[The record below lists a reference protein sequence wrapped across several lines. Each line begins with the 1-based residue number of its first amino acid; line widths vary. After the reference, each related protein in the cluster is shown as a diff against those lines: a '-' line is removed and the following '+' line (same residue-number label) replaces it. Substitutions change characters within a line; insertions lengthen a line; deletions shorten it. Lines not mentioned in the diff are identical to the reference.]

1 MEKYK
6 SKSLNKNKYNIN
18 QWNYE
23 KSQFHFL
30 YNIMVI
36 SNNNYRGDQMREKDK
51 VSLKYNLELE
61 RKDAKNTKKKGYD
74 FVPRS
79 NHWTSIDEQKIK
91 VREIE
96 EKTKE

>member
-1 MEKYK
+1 
-6 SKSLNKNKYNIN
+6 
-18 QWNYE
+18 
-23 KSQFHFL
+23 
-30 YNIMVI
+30 
-36 SNNNYRGDQMREKDK
+36 MRDKDK